1 LTKEYTHIIDK
12 IEDWPIN
19 QFSEARPAFIQDLN
33 KYTYDRI
40 METHGDNLEILLSK
54 VIYQEKQRIK
64 INPWKVDPADET
76 LYWQK
81 LESIAK
87 KAALSDN
94 RDERYKQLLK
104 RIINR
109 YSEEIVGNFNP
120 KTFRFARKFLTA
132 LFKRIYMKSFT
143 RKLRI
148 WGTKDD
154 LLKKIHISGEIDRLR
169 SLYTKGTVV
178 MVPMHFSNLD
188 SILLGYM
195 LDMKAGIPASAFG
208 AGLNLFNIEVAA
220 YYINR
225 LGAYKVDRRKKNP
238 IYLENLKSYT
248 SLSLVKGAPNIFFP
262 GGTRSRSGHME
273 ENLKLGL
280 LSSVI
285 DGQRYCIKN
294 NLDKKIFVI
303 PIILGYHFTLE
314 ASGLI
319 NQYLKSVGR
328 EKYSSAKSK
337 RGKIASAFKFMWRLT
352 RKESEVFLNIGEPMD
367 VIGNEVD
374 SEGNSLDN
382 LGNIL
387 EVKEFFQNQGESNKD
402 LQREA
407 VYTRLLAD
415 KITEAFKKE
424 NIVLS
429 SHLVAY
435 VGFKLL
441 ERYYEELD
449 IFGIL
454 KQPVSDFKVPKAD
467 FIKSL
472 DTIIAK
478 LRQMESL
485 GMLKLSPI
493 FDASTEEIFTDGVNN
508 VGVFHLNKVLRA
520 EKEVVTSDDF
530 RLLYYYHNRLD
541 AYGLDKELGLKK

>member
-1 LTKEYTHIIDK
+1 MTNTYPHIIEK

-19 QFSEARPAFIQDLN
+19 QFSEARPEFIQDLN
-33 KYTYDRI
+33 AYTYDRI
-40 METHGDNLEILLSK
+40 LETHGDNLESLVSK

-64 INPWKVDPADET
+64 LNPWKVDPADEK

-87 KAALSDN
+87 KAMLSEDA
-94 RDERYKQLLK
+94 DEQYEQLLK

-120 KTFRFARKFLTA
+120 KTFRFARKFLTS
-132 LFKRIYMKSFT
+132 LFKRIYLKSFT

-148 WGTKDD
+148 WGTKED
-154 LLKKIHISGEIDRLR
+154 LLNKIHLSGEVEKLR
-169 SLYTKGTVV
+169 SLYMKGTVV
-178 MVPMHFSNLD
+178 LVPMHFSNLD

-208 AGLNLFNIEVAA
+208 AGLNLFNVELAA

-273 ENLKLGL
+273 ENLKFGL
-280 LSSVI
+280 LGSVI

-294 NLDKKIFVI
+294 GINKKIYIV
-303 PIILGYHFTLE
+303 PIVLGYHFTLE
-314 ASGLI
+314 AAGLI
-319 NQYLKSVGR
+319 NQHLKSVGR

-337 RGKIASAFKFMWRLT
+337 RGKIASALKFVWRLT
-352 RKESEVFLNIGEPMD
+352 RKESEVFLNVGEPMD
-367 VIGNEVD
+367 VIGNLVD
-374 SEGNSLDN
+374 KDGNSLDN
-382 LGNIL
+382 VGNKL
-387 EVKEFFQNQGESNKD
+387 EIKEFFEHQGESNKD

-424 NIVLS
+424 NVVLS
-429 SHLVAY
+429 SHLAAY
-435 VGFKLL
+435 TAFKLL
-441 ERYYEELD
+441 EKHYKEMDL
-449 IFGIL
+449 FGIL
-454 KQPVSDFKVPKAD
+454 KQPVSDFSIPKAD
-467 FIKSL
+467 FIETM
-472 DTIIAK
+472 DTIIVK

-485 GMLKLSPI
+485 GMLKLAPI
-493 FDASTEEIFTDGVNN
+493 FKSTNEEIFEDGVYN
-508 VGVFHLNKVLRA
+508 VGVFHLNKVLRV

-530 RLLYYYHNRLD
+530 RLLHYYHNRLD
-541 AYGLDKELGLKK
+541 AYGLEKELA